1 MVEHSRKILKSE
13 ERATT
18 TTTRNSFSNAMFQSK
33 KTLMC
38 KIYRYDLNMYK
49 STQTNDEDKSIT
61 KNRNKNLHV
70 KTLLFEFDTNMN

>member
-1 MVEHSRKILKSE
+1 MVEHSKKILKSE
-13 ERATT
+13 DRATITT
-18 TTTRNSFSNAMFQSK
+18 TTHNSFSSAMFQSK

-49 STQTNDEDKSIT
+49 SAQTNDEDKSIT

-70 KTLLFEFDTNMN
+70 KTLLFDTNMN